1 MLKKF
6 GSQAIQTA
14 SDLEEVQNVVNV
26 SFGSM
31 ANEVEAFAKT
41 AIWSFGMSELTAK
54 QTASTFMAMANGMG
68 LAMKDGKNMSL
79 QLTALAGDMASF
91 YNVRQDVA
99 QTALNSIFTG
109 ETESLKKFGIVMTE
123 ANLSA
128 FALSRGITKSYSAMS
143 QAEKVALRYHY
154 VLKATANA
162 QGDFAR
168 TSGSWANQVRVLKE
182 QFNQLLGIL
191 GKGLIQV
198 LTPIVQ
204 VLNKLLSYLIAIG
217 NAIAKLF
224 GGGKITSI
232 SGSMAD
238 ASGSAGDLNNNIVDT
253 SGSLEDANNNAKKLQ
268 KTIASFDE
276 LNVLNSK
283 DASSSSGSGGI
294 GGSGG
299 GISGGLEIP
308 DYTTQAEEGSLKL
321 GKLGEALVNLGES
334 FGRLAKSLVDV
345 LIPAFEAFYK
355 AGLEKPINAIGKLAN
370 EILKFLSGELDK
382 WSNWLTENKDQ
393 IATFATN
400 LGRIVEPLGLIVAEI
415 LRVAWDAL
423 ATALTLIG
431 DAVRAIGDAIINMDL
446 KDLSTVLSILLA
458 ITSIKAGVEV
468 GKMFRSMK
476 NDIDGN
482 LIDKLAYLEGYLTGD
497 GKLSVGLT
505 KFGNKF
511 KSVFAKIGASLSPI
525 TSGAM
530 TAFSATLNQIGAS
543 GGALTKL
550 KATLAG
556 IGGGVKG
563 LFTILKA
570 NPVGA
575 IITAIGLVVTALI
588 HLWNTNEGF
597 RNWVMEFY
605 NGCIKPVFEWIGNTL
620 SELWNEHLKP
630 LWEKLKPGITS
641 IWETIKTVWDAIA
654 NLIGGIIEFLSPF
667 ISSLLERIGSVV
679 EYISTYIGMV
689 ADVLSGIIDFIAGI
703 FTGDWERA
711 WNGVKE
717 IFSSIWEGIK
727 SLAKSAINILIDTV
741 NGIIKGLNKIHLP
754 NWEILGS
761 LAGKGINIPLIPRLE
776 KGGVLTS
783 PTIAMMGE
791 YAGAYHNPEIVTPQN
806 ILRETIDASNGN
818 LVSAFYQMC
827 QQVIQA
833 IDGVDMSV
841 SIGDDVIAQSAKRG
855 NDAYRKRTGYAL
867 I

>member
-162 QGDFAR
+162 QGDFVR

-238 ASGSAGDLNNNIVDT
+238 ASGSAGDLNNNIGDA

-283 DASSSSGSGGI
+283 DTSSSSGSGGT
-294 GGSGG
+294 GG

-308 DYTTQAEEGSLKL
+308 DYTTQVEEGSLKL
-321 GKLGEALVNLGES
+321 GKLGETLANLAQS
-334 FGRLAKSLVDV
+334 FARLAKSLGDV

-355 AGLEKPINAIGKLAN
+355 TALEPAIKAIGDLINKMLQ
-370 EILKFLSGELDK
+370 FLGGELDK
-382 WSNWLTENKDQ
+382 WSDWLTKNKDQ
-393 IATFATN
+393 IVIFATN

-431 DAVRAIGDAIINMDL
+431 NAVRAIGDAIINMDL
-446 KDLSTVLSILLA
+446 KDLSTILSLLLA
-458 ITSIKAGVEV
+458 IVSIKAGVEV
-468 GKMFRSMK
+468 SKIFRQMN
-476 NDIDGN
+476 NDISGN
-482 LIDKLAYLEGYLTGD
+482 LIDKLFYLDSFFNGDEGKILG
-497 GKLSVGLT
+497 
-505 KFGNKF
+505 FANKF
-511 KSVFAKIGASLSPI
+511 KAAFAKIGAAIAPI

-575 IITAIGLVVTALI
+575 IITAIGLVITALI

-605 NGCIKPVFEWIGNTL
+605 NGCIKPVFEQISKTI
-620 SELWNEHLKP
+620 SKLWNEHLKP

-654 NLIGGIIEFLSPF
+654 NLIGGIIQFLSPI
-667 ISSLLERIGSVV
+667 ISAILELVSGAIDTWGDMVGSFV
-679 EYISTYIGMV
+679 
-689 ADVLSGIIDFIAGI
+689 DVLGGIIDFIAGV
-703 FTGDWERA
+703 FTGDWERV
-711 WNGVKE
+711 WNGLKE
-717 IFSSIWEGIK
+717 IFTGIWDGMK
-727 SLAKSAINILIDTV
+727 AVAKGAVNVLIDIV

>member
-14 SDLEEVQNVVNV
+14 SDLEEVQNVVDV

-41 AIWSFGMSELTAK
+41 AIQSFGMSELTAK

-68 LAMKDGKNMSL
+68 LALKDGKNMSL

-99 QTALNSIFTG
+99 QTALNSVFTG

-123 ANLSA
+123 ANLNA
-128 FALSRGITKSYSAMS
+128 FALSKGITKSYSAMS

-154 VLKATANA
+154 VLKSTANA

-168 TSGSWANQVRVLKE
+168 TSGSWANQVRILKE

-232 SGSMAD
+232 SNTLGN
-238 ASGSAGDLNNNIVDT
+238 ASGSAGDLKDNIGDT
-253 SGSLEDANNNAKKLQ
+253 SGNLEDANNNAKKLQ

-283 DASSSSGSGGI
+283 DVSSSSGSGGT
-294 GGSGG
+294 GGG

-308 DYTTQAEEGSLKL
+308 DYTTQVEEGSLKL
-321 GKLGEALVNLGES
+321 GKLGETLANLAQS
-334 FGRLAKSLVDV
+334 FARLAKSLGDV

-355 AGLEKPINAIGKLAN
+355 TALERAIKAIGDLIN
-370 EILKFLSGELDK
+370 EMLKFLGGELDK
-382 WSNWLTENKDQ
+382 WSDWLTKNKDQ
-393 IATFATN
+393 IVIFATN
-400 LGRIVEPLGLIVAEI
+400 LGRIVEPLALIVTEI
-415 LRVAWDAL
+415 LRVAWEAL

-431 DAVRAIGDAIINMDL
+431 NAVRTIADAIINMDL
-446 KDLSTVLSILLA
+446 KDISTILSILLA

-468 GKMFRSMK
+468 GKMFRSMN

-505 KFGNKF
+505 KFSNKF
-511 KSVFAKIGASLSPI
+511 KSVFAGIGKALTPI
-525 TSGAM
+525 TAGAM
-530 TAFSATLNQIGAS
+530 TAFSGTLNQIGAS
-543 GGALTKL
+543 GGLLLKL
-550 KATLAG
+550 KATIAG
-556 IGGGVKG
+556 IGGGIKG
-563 LFTILKA
+563 LFS
-570 NPVGA
+570 
-575 IITAIGLVVTALI
+575 IITANPIGAIVAAIGLIITALI

-597 RNWVMEFY
+597 RNWVTEFY
-605 NGCIKPVFEWIGNTL
+605 NGCIKPIFERIGKII

-654 NLIGGIIEFLSPF
+654 NLIGGIIVFLSPI
-667 ISSLLERIGSVV
+667 ISAILELVSGSIETWAEMVGSL
-679 EYISTYIGMV
+679 
-689 ADVLSGIIDFIAGI
+689 ADVLSGIIDFIAGV

-711 WNGVKE
+711 WNGLKE
-717 IFSSIWEGIK
+717 IFTGIWDGMK
-727 SLAKSAINILIDTV
+727 AVARHGVNILVDIV

-761 LAGKGINIPLIPRLE
+761 LAGKGINIPLIPRLA

-791 YAGAYHNPEIVTPQN
+791 YAGAYQNPEIVTPQN
-806 ILRETIDASNGN
+806 ILKETIDASNGN

-841 SIGDDVIAQSAKRG
+841 SIGDDVIAQSTKRG
-855 NDAYRKRTGYAL
+855 NDAYKKRTGYAL

>member
-109 ETESLKKFGIVMTE
+109 ETESLKKFGVVMTE

-162 QGDFAR
+162 QGDFVR

-232 SGSMAD
+232 SNTLGN
-238 ASGSAGDLNNNIVDT
+238 ASGSAGDLNNNIGDA

-283 DASSSSGSGGI
+283 DTSSSSSSGTGGT
-294 GGSGG
+294 GG

-321 GKLGEALVNLGES
+321 GKLGETLVNLAQS
-334 FGRLAKSLVDV
+334 FGRLAKSLWDT

-355 AGLEKPINAIGKLAN
+355 NGLEKATKAIGDLIN
-370 EILKFLSGELDK
+370 EMLKFLGGELDK

-393 IATFATN
+393 IAIFATN
-400 LGRIVEPLGLIVAEI
+400 LGKIVEPLGLIVAEI
-415 LRVAWDAL
+415 LRVAWEAL

-446 KDLSTVLSILLA
+446 KDISTILSILLA

-468 GKMFRSMK
+468 SKIFRQMN
-476 NDIDGN
+476 NDISGN
-482 LIDKLAYLEGYLTGD
+482 LLDKLFYLDSFFNGDEGKILG
-497 GKLSVGLT
+497 
-505 KFGNKF
+505 FANKF
-511 KSVFAKIGASLSPI
+511 KAAFAKIGEAIAPI

-575 IITAIGLVVTALI
+575 IITAIGLVITALI

-597 RNWVMEFY
+597 RNWVTEFY
-605 NGCIKPVFEWIGNTL
+605 NGCIKPVFEQIGKTL

-641 IWETIKTVWDAIA
+641 IWDTVKTVWDTIA

-667 ISSLLERIGSVV
+667 ISSLLARIGSVV
-679 EYISTYIGMV
+679 DYISTYIGMV

-741 NGIIKGLNKIHLP
+741 NGIIRGLNKIHLP

>member
-14 SDLEEVQNVVNV
+14 SDLEEVQNVVDV

-41 AIWSFGMSELTAK
+41 AIQSFGMSELTAK

-68 LAMKDGKNMSL
+68 LALKDGKNMSL
-79 QLTALAGDMASF
+79 QLTALSGDMASF

-128 FALSRGITKSYSAMS
+128 FALSKGITKSYSAMS

-154 VLKATANA
+154 VLKSTANA

-168 TSGSWANQVRVLKE
+168 TSGSWANQVRILKE
-182 QFNQLLGIL
+182 QFSQLLGIL

-232 SGSMAD
+232 SNTLGN
-238 ASGSAGDLNNNIVDT
+238 ASGSAGDLNDNIGDT

-283 DASSSSGSGGI
+283 DTSSSSGSGGT
-294 GGSGG
+294 GGG
-299 GISGGLEIP
+299 GISGELEIP
-308 DYTTQAEEGSLKL
+308 DYTTQVEEGSLKL
-321 GKLGEALVNLGES
+321 GKLGETLANLAKS
-334 FGRLAKSLVDV
+334 FARLAKSLGDV

-355 AGLEKPINAIGKLAN
+355 TALERAIKAIGDLIN
-370 EILKFLSGELDK
+370 EMLKFLGGELDK
-382 WSNWLTENKDQ
+382 WSDWLTKNKDQ
-393 IATFATN
+393 IVIFATN
-400 LGRIVEPLGLIVAEI
+400 LGRIVEPLALIVSEI
-415 LRVAWDAL
+415 LRVAWEAL

-431 DAVRAIGDAIINMDL
+431 NAVRAIADAIINMDL
-446 KDLSTVLSILLA
+446 KDISTILSILLA

-468 GKMFRSMK
+468 GKMFRSMN

-550 KATLAG
+550 KATIAG

-570 NPVGA
+570 NPIGL
-575 IITAIGLVVTALI
+575 IITAIGLVITALI

-597 RNWVMEFY
+597 RNWVTEFY
-605 NGCIKPVFEWIGNTL
+605 NGCIKPIFERIGKII
-620 SELWNEHLKP
+620 SDLWNNHLKP

-654 NLIGGIIEFLSPF
+654 NLIGGIIVFLSPI
-667 ISSLLERIGSVV
+667 ISAILELVSGSIETWAEMVGSL
-679 EYISTYIGMV
+679 
-689 ADVLSGIIDFIAGI
+689 ADVLSGIIDFIAGV
-703 FTGDWERA
+703 FTGDWERV
-711 WNGVKE
+711 WNGLKE
-717 IFSSIWEGIK
+717 IFTGIWDGMK
-727 SLAKSAINILIDTV
+727 AVARHGVNILVDIV

-761 LAGKGINIPLIPRLE
+761 LAGKGINIPLIPRLA

-783 PTIAMMGE
+783 PTLAMMGE
-791 YAGAYHNPEIVTPQN
+791 YAGAYQNPEIVTPQN

>member
-41 AIWSFGMSELTAK
+41 AIQSFGMSELTAK

-68 LAMKDGKNMSL
+68 LALKDGKNMSL
-79 QLTALAGDMASF
+79 QLTALSGDMASF

-128 FALSRGITKSYSAMS
+128 FALSKGITKSYSAMS

-154 VLKATANA
+154 VLKSTANA
-162 QGDFAR
+162 QGDFTR
-168 TSGSWANQVRVLKE
+168 TSGSWANQVRILKE

-232 SGSMAD
+232 SNTLGN
-238 ASGSAGDLNNNIVDT
+238 ASGSAGDLKDNIGDT

-283 DASSSSGSGGI
+283 NTSSSSGSGGT
-294 GGSGG
+294 GGG
-299 GISGGLEIP
+299 GISGELEIP
-308 DYTTQAEEGSLKL
+308 DYTTQVEEGSLKL
-321 GKLGEALVNLGES
+321 GKLGETLANLAKS
-334 FGRLAKSLVDV
+334 FARLAKSLGDV

-355 AGLEKPINAIGKLAN
+355 TALERAIKAIGDLIN
-370 EILKFLSGELDK
+370 EMLKFLGGELDK
-382 WSNWLTENKDQ
+382 WSDWLTKNKDQ
-393 IATFATN
+393 IVIFATN
-400 LGRIVEPLGLIVAEI
+400 LGRIVEPLALIVSEI
-415 LRVAWDAL
+415 LKVAWEAL

-431 DAVRAIGDAIINMDL
+431 NAVRAIADAIINMDL
-446 KDLSTVLSILLA
+446 KDISTILSILLA

-468 GKMFRSMK
+468 GKMFRSMN

-550 KATLAG
+550 KATIAG

-570 NPVGA
+570 NPIGL
-575 IITAIGLVVTALI
+575 IITAIGLVITALI

-597 RNWVMEFY
+597 RNWVTEFY
-605 NGCIKPVFEWIGNTL
+605 NGCIKPIFERIGKII
-620 SELWNEHLKP
+620 SDLWNNHLKP

-654 NLIGGIIEFLSPF
+654 NLIGGIIVFLSPI
-667 ISSLLERIGSVV
+667 ISAILELVSGSIETWAEMVGSL
-679 EYISTYIGMV
+679 
-689 ADVLSGIIDFIAGI
+689 ADVLSGIIDFIAGV

-711 WNGVKE
+711 WNGLKE
-717 IFSSIWEGIK
+717 IFSGIWDGMK
-727 SLAKSAINILIDTV
+727 AIARHGVNILVDIV

-761 LAGKGINIPLIPRLE
+761 LAGKGINIPLIPRLA

-783 PTIAMMGE
+783 PTLAMMGE
-791 YAGAYHNPEIVTPQN
+791 YAGAYQNPEIVTPQN

-841 SIGDDVIAQSAKRG
+841 SIGDDVIAQSTKRG
-855 NDAYRKRTGYAL
+855 NDAYKKRTGYAL

>member
-14 SDLEEVQNVVNV
+14 SDLEEVQNVVDV

-41 AIWSFGMSELTAK
+41 AIQSFGMSELTAK

-79 QLTALAGDMASF
+79 QLTALSGDMASF

-128 FALSRGITKSYSAMS
+128 FALSKGITKSYSAMS

-154 VLKATANA
+154 VLKSTANA

-168 TSGSWANQVRVLKE
+168 TSGSWANQVRILKE
-182 QFNQLLGIL
+182 QFSQLLGIL

-232 SGSMAD
+232 SNTLGN
-238 ASGSAGDLNNNIVDT
+238 ASGSAGDLNDNIGDT

-283 DASSSSGSGGI
+283 DTSSGGTSGTG
-294 GGSGG
+294 GG
-299 GISGGLEIP
+299 GISGELEIP
-308 DYTTQAEEGSLKL
+308 DYTTQVEEGSLKL
-321 GKLGEALVNLGES
+321 GKLGETLANLAKS
-334 FGRLAKSLVDV
+334 FARLAKSLGDV

-355 AGLEKPINAIGKLAN
+355 TALERAIKAIGDLIN
-370 EILKFLSGELDK
+370 EMLKFLGGELDK
-382 WSNWLTENKDQ
+382 WSDWLTKNKDQ
-393 IATFATN
+393 IVIFATN
-400 LGRIVEPLGLIVAEI
+400 LGRIVEPLALIVSEI
-415 LRVAWDAL
+415 LRVAWEAL

-431 DAVRAIGDAIINMDL
+431 NAVRAIADAIINMDL
-446 KDLSTVLSILLA
+446 KDISTILSILLA

-468 GKMFRSMK
+468 GKMFRSMN

-575 IITAIGLVVTALI
+575 IITAIGLVITALI

-605 NGCIKPVFEWIGNTL
+605 NGCIKPVFEWIGKTI

-654 NLIGGIIEFLSPF
+654 NLIGGILVFLSPI
-667 ISSLLERIGSVV
+667 ISGILARIGSVV
-679 EYISTYIGMV
+679 EYISTYIGMI
-689 ADVLSGIIDFIAGI
+689 ADVLSGIIDFIAGV
-703 FTGDWERA
+703 FTGDWERV

-727 SLAKSAINILIDTV
+727 KLAKSAINTFANTV
-741 NGIIKGLNKIHLP
+741 NGIIRGLNKIHLP

-761 LAGKGINIPLIPRLE
+761 LAGKGINIPLIPTLA

>member
-1 MLKKF
+1 
-6 GSQAIQTA
+6 
-14 SDLEEVQNVVNV
+14 
-26 SFGSM
+26 M

-41 AIWSFGMSELTAK
+41 AIQSFGMSELTAK

-68 LAMKDGKNMSL
+68 LALKDGKNMSL
-79 QLTALAGDMASF
+79 QLTALSGDMASF

-109 ETESLKKFGIVMTE
+109 ETESLKKFGVVMTE

-128 FALSRGITKSYSAMS
+128 FALSKGITKSYSAMS

-154 VLKATANA
+154 VLKSTANA

-168 TSGSWANQVRVLKE
+168 TSGSWANQVRILKE

-232 SGSMAD
+232 SNTLGN
-238 ASGSAGDLNNNIVDT
+238 ASGSAGDLKDNIGDT

-283 DASSSSGSGGI
+283 DVSSSSGSGGT
-294 GGSGG
+294 GGG
-299 GISGGLEIP
+299 GISGELEIP
-308 DYTTQAEEGSLKL
+308 DYTTQVEEGSLKL
-321 GKLGEALVNLGES
+321 GKLGETLANLAKS
-334 FGRLAKSLVDV
+334 FARLAKSLGDV

-355 AGLEKPINAIGKLAN
+355 TALERAIKAIGDLIN
-370 EILKFLSGELDK
+370 EMLKFLGGELDK
-382 WSNWLTENKDQ
+382 WSDWLTKNKDQ
-393 IATFATN
+393 IVIFATN
-400 LGRIVEPLGLIVAEI
+400 LGRIVEPLALIVSEI
-415 LRVAWDAL
+415 LRVAWEAL

-431 DAVRAIGDAIINMDL
+431 NAVRAIADAIINMDL
-446 KDLSTVLSILLA
+446 KDLSTILSILLA
-458 ITSIKAGVEV
+458 IVSIKAGTEV
-468 GKMFRSMK
+468 SKIFRQMN

-482 LIDKLAYLEGYLTGD
+482 LIDKLFYLDSFFNGDEGKILAF
-497 GKLSVGLT
+497 S
-505 KFGNKF
+505 NKF
-511 KSVFAKIGASLSPI
+511 KSAFASIGNAIAPI
-525 TSGAM
+525 TDGAM

-550 KATLAG
+550 KATIAG

-563 LFTILKA
+563 LFSIISA
-570 NPVGA
+570 NPIGA
-575 IITAIGLVVTALI
+575 IVAAIGLVITALI

-597 RNWVMEFY
+597 RNWVTEFY
-605 NGCIKPVFEWIGNTL
+605 NGCIKPIFERIGKII
-620 SELWNEHLKP
+620 SDLWNDHLKP

-654 NLIGGIIEFLSPF
+654 NLIGGIIVFLSPI
-667 ISSLLERIGSVV
+667 ISAILELVSGSIETWAEMVGSL
-679 EYISTYIGMV
+679 
-689 ADVLSGIIDFIAGI
+689 ADVLSGIIDFITGV

-711 WNGVKE
+711 WNGLKE
-717 IFSSIWEGIK
+717 IFTGIWDGMK
-727 SLAKSAINILIDTV
+727 AVARHGVNILVDIV

-761 LAGKGINIPLIPRLE
+761 LAGKGINIPLIPRLA

-783 PTIAMMGE
+783 PTLAMMGE
-791 YAGAYHNPEIVTPQN
+791 YAGAYQNPEIVTPQN
-806 ILRETIDASNGN
+806 ILKETIDASNGN

-841 SIGDDVIAQSAKRG
+841 SIGDDVIAQSTKRG
-855 NDAYRKRTGYAL
+855 NDAYKKRTGYAL

>member
-109 ETESLKKFGIVMTE
+109 ETESLKKFGVVMTE

-162 QGDFAR
+162 QGDFVR

-232 SGSMAD
+232 SNTLGN
-238 ASGSAGDLNNNIVDT
+238 ASGSAGDLNNNIGDA

-283 DASSSSGSGGI
+283 DTSSSSGSGGT
-294 GGSGG
+294 GG

-308 DYTTQAEEGSLKL
+308 DYTTQVEEGSLKL
-321 GKLGEALVNLGES
+321 GKLGETLTNLAQS
-334 FGRLAKSLVDV
+334 FARLAKSLGDV

-355 AGLEKPINAIGKLAN
+355 TALEPAIKAIGNLIN
-370 EILKFLSGELDK
+370 EMLKFLGGELDK
-382 WSNWLTENKDQ
+382 WSDWLTKNKDQ
-393 IATFATN
+393 IVIFANN

-431 DAVRAIGDAIINMDL
+431 NAVRAIGDAIINLDL
-446 KDLSTVLSILLA
+446 KDISTILSILLA

-468 GKMFRSMK
+468 SKMFRSM
-476 NDIDGN
+476 NRDIDGN

-563 LFTILKA
+563 LFTILRA
-570 NPVGA
+570 NPIGL
-575 IITAIGLVVTALI
+575 IITAIGLVITALI

-620 SELWNEHLKP
+620 SKLWNEHLKP

-654 NLIGGIIEFLSPF
+654 NLIGGIIQFLSPI
-667 ISSLLERIGSVV
+667 ISAILELVSGAIDTWGDMIGSF
-679 EYISTYIGMV
+679 I
-689 ADVLSGIIDFIAGI
+689 DVLGGIIDFIAGV
-703 FTGDWERA
+703 FTGDWERV
-711 WNGVKE
+711 WNGLKE
-717 IFSSIWEGIK
+717 IFTGIWDGMK
-727 SLAKSAINILIDTV
+727 AVAKGAVNILIDIV

>member
-109 ETESLKKFGIVMTE
+109 ETESLKKFGVVMTE

-162 QGDFAR
+162 QGDFVR

-238 ASGSAGDLNNNIVDT
+238 ASGSAGDLNDNIGDA

-283 DASSSSGSGGI
+283 DTSSSSSS
-294 GGSGG
+294 GSGG

-308 DYTTQAEEGSLKL
+308 DYTTQVEEGSLKL
-321 GKLGEALVNLGES
+321 GKLGETLVNLAQS
-334 FGRLAKSLVDV
+334 FARLAKSLGDV

-355 AGLEKPINAIGKLAN
+355 TALEPAIKAIGNLIN
-370 EILKFLSGELDK
+370 EMLKFLGGELDK
-382 WSNWLTENKDQ
+382 WSDWLTKNKDQ
-393 IATFATN
+393 IVIFATN

-431 DAVRAIGDAIINMDL
+431 NAVRAIGDAIINMDL

-468 GKMFRSMK
+468 SKMFRSM
-476 NDIDGN
+476 NRDIDGN

-575 IITAIGLVVTALI
+575 IITAIGLVITALI

-597 RNWVMEFY
+597 RNWVIEFY
-605 NGCIKPVFEWIGNTL
+605 NGCIKPVFEWIGNTI
-620 SELWNEHLKP
+620 SKLWNEHLKP

-654 NLIGGIIEFLSPF
+654 NLIGGIIQFLSPI
-667 ISSLLERIGSVV
+667 ISAILELVAGAIDTWGDMVGSFV
-679 EYISTYIGMV
+679 
-689 ADVLSGIIDFIAGI
+689 DVLGGIIDFIAGV
-703 FTGDWERA
+703 FTGDWERV
-711 WNGVKE
+711 WNGLKE
-717 IFSSIWEGIK
+717 IFTGIWDGMK
-727 SLAKSAINILIDTV
+727 AVAKGAVNILIDIV

>member
-109 ETESLKKFGIVMTE
+109 ETESLKKFGVVMTE

-162 QGDFAR
+162 QGDFVR

-238 ASGSAGDLNNNIVDT
+238 ASGSAGDLNNNIGDA

-283 DASSSSGSGGI
+283 DTSSSSSSGSGGT
-294 GGSGG
+294 SG
-299 GISGGLEIP
+299 GISSGLEIP
-308 DYTTQAEEGSLKL
+308 DYTTQVEEGSLKL
-321 GKLGEALVNLGES
+321 GKLGETLANLAQS
-334 FGRLAKSLVDV
+334 FARLAKSLGDV

-355 AGLEKPINAIGKLAN
+355 TALEPAIKAIGDLINKMLQ
-370 EILKFLSGELDK
+370 FLGGELDK
-382 WSNWLTENKDQ
+382 WSDWLTKNKDQ
-393 IATFATN
+393 IVIFATN

-431 DAVRAIGDAIINMDL
+431 NAVRAIGDAIINMDL
-446 KDLSTVLSILLA
+446 KDISTILSILLA

-468 GKMFRSMK
+468 GKMFRSM
-476 NDIDGN
+476 NRDIDGN

-556 IGGGVKG
+556 IGGGIKG
-563 LFTILKA
+563 LFTILRA
-570 NPVGA
+570 NPIGL
-575 IITAIGLVVTALI
+575 IITAIGLVITALI

-605 NGCIKPVFEWIGNTL
+605 NGCIKPVFEQISKTI
-620 SELWNEHLKP
+620 SKLWNEHLKP

-641 IWETIKTVWDAIA
+641 IWETVKTVWDAIA
-654 NLIGGIIEFLSPF
+654 NLIGGIIQFLSPI
-667 ISSLLERIGSVV
+667 ISAILELVSGAIDTWGDMVGSFV
-679 EYISTYIGMV
+679 
-689 ADVLSGIIDFIAGI
+689 DVLGGIIDFIAGV

-711 WNGVKE
+711 WNGLKE
-717 IFSSIWEGIK
+717 IFTGIWDGMK
-727 SLAKSAINILIDTV
+727 AVARGAVNVLIDIV

-791 YAGAYHNPEIVTPQN
+791 YAGAYQNPEIVTPQN

>member
-14 SDLEEVQNVVNV
+14 SDLEEVQNVVDV

-41 AIWSFGMSELTAK
+41 AIQSFGMSELTAK

-68 LAMKDGKNMSL
+68 LALKDGKNMSL
-79 QLTALAGDMASF
+79 QLTALSGDMASF

-128 FALSRGITKSYSAMS
+128 FALSKGITKSYSAMS

-154 VLKATANA
+154 VLKSTANA
-162 QGDFAR
+162 QGDFVR
-168 TSGSWANQVRVLKE
+168 TSGSWANQVRILKE
-182 QFNQLLGIL
+182 QFSQLLGIL

-232 SGSMAD
+232 SNTLGN
-238 ASGSAGDLNNNIVDT
+238 ASGSAGDLNDNIGDT

-283 DASSSSGSGGI
+283 DTSSSSGSGGT
-294 GGSGG
+294 GGG
-299 GISGGLEIP
+299 GISGELEIP
-308 DYTTQAEEGSLKL
+308 DYTTQVEEGSLKL
-321 GKLGEALVNLGES
+321 GKLGETLANLAKS
-334 FGRLAKSLVDV
+334 FARLAKSLGDV

-355 AGLEKPINAIGKLAN
+355 TALERAIKAIGDLIN
-370 EILKFLSGELDK
+370 EMLKFLGGELDK
-382 WSNWLTENKDQ
+382 WSDWLTKNKDQ
-393 IATFATN
+393 IVIFATN
-400 LGRIVEPLGLIVAEI
+400 LGRIVEPLALIVSEI
-415 LRVAWDAL
+415 LRVAWEAL

-431 DAVRAIGDAIINMDL
+431 NAVRAIADAIINMDL
-446 KDLSTVLSILLA
+446 KDISTILSILLA

-468 GKMFRSMK
+468 GKMFRSMN

-550 KATLAG
+550 KATIAG

-570 NPVGA
+570 NPIGL
-575 IITAIGLVVTALI
+575 IITAIGLVITALI

-597 RNWVMEFY
+597 RNWVTEFY
-605 NGCIKPVFEWIGNTL
+605 NGCIKPIFERIGKII
-620 SELWNEHLKP
+620 SDLWNNHLKP

-654 NLIGGIIEFLSPF
+654 NLIGGIIVFLSPI
-667 ISSLLERIGSVV
+667 ISAILELVSGSIETWAEMVGSL
-679 EYISTYIGMV
+679 
-689 ADVLSGIIDFIAGI
+689 ADVLSGIIDFIAGV
-703 FTGDWERA
+703 FTGDWERV
-711 WNGVKE
+711 WNGLKE
-717 IFSSIWEGIK
+717 IFTGIWDGMK
-727 SLAKSAINILIDTV
+727 AVARHGVNILVDIV

-761 LAGKGINIPLIPRLE
+761 LAGKGINIPLIPRLA

-783 PTIAMMGE
+783 PTLAMMGE
-791 YAGAYHNPEIVTPQN
+791 YAGAYQNPEIVTPQN

>member
-54 QTASTFMAMANGMG
+54 RTASTFMAMANGMG

-109 ETESLKKFGIVMTE
+109 ETESLKKFGVVMTE

-162 QGDFAR
+162 QGDFVR

-238 ASGSAGDLNNNIVDT
+238 ASGSAGDLNNNIGDA

-283 DASSSSGSGGI
+283 DTSSSSGSGGT
-294 GGSGG
+294 GG

-308 DYTTQAEEGSLKL
+308 DYTTQVEEGSVKL
-321 GKLGEALVNLGES
+321 GKLGETLVNLAQS
-334 FGRLAKSLVDV
+334 FGRLAKSLWDT

-355 AGLEKPINAIGKLAN
+355 NGLEKATKAIGDLINKMLQ
-370 EILKFLSGELDK
+370 FLGGELDK
-382 WSNWLTENKDQ
+382 WSDWLTKNKDQ
-393 IATFATN
+393 IAIFATN
-400 LGRIVEPLGLIVAEI
+400 LGKIVEPLGLIVAEI
-415 LRVAWDAL
+415 LRVAWEAL

-446 KDLSTVLSILLA
+446 KDISTILSILLA

-468 GKMFRSMK
+468 SKIFRQMN
-476 NDIDGN
+476 NDISGN
-482 LIDKLAYLEGYLTGD
+482 LLDKLFYLDSFFNGDEGKILG
-497 GKLSVGLT
+497 
-505 KFGNKF
+505 FANKF
-511 KSVFAKIGASLSPI
+511 KSAFAKIGAAIAPI

-575 IITAIGLVVTALI
+575 IITAIGLVITALI

-654 NLIGGIIEFLSPF
+654 NLIGGILVFLSPI
-667 ISSLLERIGSVV
+667 ISGILEAIGSVV
-679 EYISTYIGMV
+679 EYISTYIGMI
-689 ADVLSGIIDFIAGI
+689 ADVLSGIIDFIAGV

-727 SLAKSAINILIDTV
+727 SLAKAAVNVLIDIV

-791 YAGAYHNPEIVTPQN
+791 YAGAYQNPEIVTPQN

>member
-41 AIWSFGMSELTAK
+41 AIQSFGMSELTAK

-79 QLTALAGDMASF
+79 QLTALSGDMASF

-99 QTALNSIFTG
+99 QTALNSVFTG

-123 ANLSA
+123 ANLNA

-154 VLKATANA
+154 VLKSTANA
-162 QGDFAR
+162 QGDFVR
-168 TSGSWANQVRVLKE
+168 TSGSWANQVRILKE
-182 QFNQLLGIL
+182 QFSQLLGIL

-198 LTPIVQ
+198 LTPIVK

-232 SGSMAD
+232 SGSIAD
-238 ASGSAGDLNNNIVDT
+238 ASGSAGDLNDNIGDT

-283 DASSSSGSGGI
+283 DTSSSSSSGSGGT
-294 GGSGG
+294 GG
-299 GISGGLEIP
+299 GISGELEIP
-308 DYTTQAEEGSLKL
+308 DYTTQVEEGSLKL
-321 GKLGEALVNLGES
+321 GKLGETLANLAKS
-334 FGRLAKSLVDV
+334 FARLAKSLGDV

-355 AGLEKPINAIGKLAN
+355 TALERAIKAIGDLIN
-370 EILKFLSGELDK
+370 EMLKFLGGELDK
-382 WSNWLTENKDQ
+382 WSDWLTKNKDQ
-393 IATFATN
+393 IVIFATN
-400 LGRIVEPLGLIVAEI
+400 LGRIVEPLALIVAEI
-415 LRVAWDAL
+415 LRVAWEAL

-431 DAVRAIGDAIINMDL
+431 DAVRAIADAIINMDL
-446 KDLSTVLSILLA
+446 KDLSTILSILLA

-468 GKMFRSMK
+468 SKMFRSMN
-476 NDIDGN
+476 NDISGN

-511 KSVFAKIGASLSPI
+511 KSVFAGIAGSLSPI

-530 TAFSATLNQIGAS
+530 TAFSATLNKIGAS

-575 IITAIGLVVTALI
+575 IITAIGLVITALI

-597 RNWVMEFY
+597 RNWVIEFY
-605 NGCIKPVFEWIGNTL
+605 NGCIKPVFEWISKTI

-654 NLIGGIIEFLSPF
+654 NLIGGILVFLSPI
-667 ISSLLERIGSVV
+667 ISGILEGIGSVV
-679 EYISTYIGMV
+679 EYISIYIGMV
-689 ADVLSGIIDFIAGI
+689 ADVLSGIIDFIAGV

-727 SLAKSAINILIDTV
+727 RLAKSAINILIDTV

-806 ILRETIDASNGN
+806 ILKETIDASNGN

-841 SIGDDVIAQSAKRG
+841 SIGDDVIAQSTKRG
-855 NDAYRKRTGYAL
+855 NDAYRKRTGHAL

>member
-109 ETESLKKFGIVMTE
+109 ETESLKKFGVVMTE

-232 SGSMAD
+232 SNTLGN
-238 ASGSAGDLNNNIVDT
+238 ASGSAGDLNDNIGDA

-283 DASSSSGSGGI
+283 DTSSSSSSGTGGA
-294 GGSGG
+294 
-299 GISGGLEIP
+299 ISGGLEIP
-308 DYTTQAEEGSLKL
+308 DYTTQVEEGSLKL
-321 GKLGEALVNLGES
+321 GKLGETLANLAQS
-334 FGRLAKSLVDV
+334 FARLAKSLGDV

-355 AGLEKPINAIGKLAN
+355 TALEPAIKAIGNLIN
-370 EILKFLSGELDK
+370 EMLKFLGGELDK
-382 WSNWLTENKDQ
+382 WSDWLTKNKDQ
-393 IATFATN
+393 IVIFATN
-400 LGRIVEPLGLIVAEI
+400 LGRIVEPLSLIVAEI

-431 DAVRAIGDAIINMDL
+431 NAVRAIGDAIINMDL
-446 KDLSTVLSILLA
+446 KDISTILSILLA

-468 GKMFRSMK
+468 GKMFRSMN

-511 KSVFAKIGASLSPI
+511 KSVFAKIGASIAPI

-575 IITAIGLVVTALI
+575 IITAIGLVITALI

-597 RNWVMEFY
+597 RNWVIEFY
-605 NGCIKPVFEWIGNTL
+605 NGCIKPIFERIGKII
-620 SELWNEHLKP
+620 SDLWNNHLKP

-654 NLIGGIIEFLSPF
+654 NLIGGIIQFLSPI
-667 ISSLLERIGSVV
+667 ISAILELVSGAIDTWAEMVGSF
-679 EYISTYIGMV
+679 
-689 ADVLSGIIDFIAGI
+689 ADVLGGIIDFIAGV
-703 FTGDWERA
+703 FTGDWERV
-711 WNGVKE
+711 WNGLKE
-717 IFSSIWEGIK
+717 IFTGIWDGMK
-727 SLAKSAINILIDTV
+727 AVAKGAVNILIDIV
-741 NGIIKGLNKIHLP
+741 NGIIRGLNKIHLP

>member
-14 SDLEEVQNVVNV
+14 SDLEEVQNVVDV

-41 AIWSFGMSELTAK
+41 AIQSFGMSELTAK

-68 LAMKDGKNMSL
+68 LALKDGKNMSL

-99 QTALNSIFTG
+99 QTALNSVFTG
-109 ETESLKKFGIVMTE
+109 ETESLKKFGVVMTE

-128 FALSRGITKSYSAMS
+128 FALSKGITKSYSAMS

-154 VLKATANA
+154 VLKSTANA

-168 TSGSWANQVRVLKE
+168 TSGSWANQVRILKE
-182 QFNQLLGIL
+182 QFSQLLGIL

-232 SGSMAD
+232 SNTLGN
-238 ASGSAGDLNNNIVDT
+238 ASSSAGDLKDNIGDT
-253 SGSLEDANNNAKKLQ
+253 SGNLEDANNNAKKLQ

-283 DASSSSGSGGI
+283 DASSSSGSGGT
-294 GGSGG
+294 GGG

-308 DYTTQAEEGSLKL
+308 DYTTQVEEGSLKL
-321 GKLGEALVNLGES
+321 GKLGETLANLAQS
-334 FGRLAKSLVDV
+334 FARLAKSLGDV

-355 AGLEKPINAIGKLAN
+355 TALERAIKAIGDLIN
-370 EILKFLSGELDK
+370 EMLKFLGGELDK
-382 WSNWLTENKDQ
+382 WSDWLTKNKDQ
-393 IATFATN
+393 IVIFATN
-400 LGRIVEPLGLIVAEI
+400 LGRIVEPLALIVTEI
-415 LRVAWDAL
+415 LRVAWEAL

-431 DAVRAIGDAIINMDL
+431 NAVRAIADAIINMDL
-446 KDLSTVLSILLA
+446 KDISTILSILLA

-468 GKMFRSMK
+468 GKMFRSMNK
-476 NDIDGN
+476 DIDGN

-511 KSVFAKIGASLSPI
+511 KSVFAGIGKALTPI
-525 TSGAM
+525 TAGAM
-530 TAFSATLNQIGAS
+530 TAFSGTLNQIGAS
-543 GGALTKL
+543 GGLLLKL
-550 KATLAG
+550 KATIAG
-556 IGGGVKG
+556 IGGGIKG
-563 LFTILKA
+563 LFSIITA
-570 NPVGA
+570 NPIGA
-575 IITAIGLVVTALI
+575 IVAAIGLVIAALI

-597 RNWVMEFY
+597 RNWVINFY
-605 NGCIKPVFEWIGNTL
+605 NGVIKPIFERIGKII
-620 SELWNEHLKP
+620 SDLWNNHLKP

-654 NLIGGIIEFLSPF
+654 NLIGGIIVFLSPI
-667 ISSLLERIGSVV
+667 ISAILELVAGSIETWAEIVGA
-679 EYISTYIGMV
+679 I
-689 ADVLSGIIDFIAGI
+689 ADILGGIIDFIAGV

-711 WNGVKE
+711 WNGLKD
-717 IFSSIWEGIK
+717 IFAGVWDGIK
-727 SLAKSAINILIDTV
+727 AITRQGVNIIVDIV
-741 NGIIKGLNKIHLP
+741 NGVIKGLNKIHLP
-754 NWEILGS
+754 NWGILGS

-791 YAGAYHNPEIVTPQN
+791 YAGAYQNPEIVTPQN

-841 SIGDDVIAQSAKRG
+841 SIGDDVIAQSTKRG
-855 NDAYRKRTGYAL
+855 NDAYKKRTGHAL

>member
-79 QLTALAGDMASF
+79 QLTALSGDMASF

-109 ETESLKKFGIVMTE
+109 ETESLKKFGVVMTE

-162 QGDFAR
+162 QGDFVR

-232 SGSMAD
+232 SNTLGN
-238 ASGSAGDLNNNIVDT
+238 ASGSAGDLNNNIGDA

-283 DASSSSGSGGI
+283 DTSSSSGSGGT
-294 GGSGG
+294 GG

-308 DYTTQAEEGSLKL
+308 DYTTQVEEGSLKL
-321 GKLGEALVNLGES
+321 GKLGETLANLAQS
-334 FGRLAKSLVDV
+334 FARLAKSLGDV

-355 AGLEKPINAIGKLAN
+355 TALEPAIKAIGDLINKM
-370 EILKFLSGELDK
+370 LKFFGGELDK
-382 WSNWLTENKDQ
+382 WSDWLTKNKDQ
-393 IATFATN
+393 IVIFATN
-400 LGRIVEPLGLIVAEI
+400 LGRIVEPLSLIVAEI

-431 DAVRAIGDAIINMDL
+431 NAVRAIGDAIINMDL
-446 KDLSTVLSILLA
+446 KDISTILSILLA

-468 GKMFRSMK
+468 GKMFRSMN

-575 IITAIGLVVTALI
+575 IITAIGLVITALI

-620 SELWNEHLKP
+620 SKLWNEHLKP

-654 NLIGGIIEFLSPF
+654 NLIGGIIQFLSPI
-667 ISSLLERIGSVV
+667 ISAILEGIGSVV
-679 EYISTYIGMV
+679 EYISTYIGMI
-689 ADVLSGIIDFIAGI
+689 ADVLSGIIDFIAGV

-717 IFSSIWEGIK
+717 IFSSIWEGMK
-727 SLAKSAINILIDTV
+727 KLAKGAVNILIDIV

-783 PTIAMMGE
+783 PTVAMMGE

>member
-1 MLKKF
+1 
-6 GSQAIQTA
+6 
-14 SDLEEVQNVVNV
+14 
-26 SFGSM
+26 M

-41 AIWSFGMSELTAK
+41 AIQSFGMSELTAK

-68 LAMKDGKNMSL
+68 LALKDGKNMSL
-79 QLTALAGDMASF
+79 QLTALSGDMASF

-109 ETESLKKFGIVMTE
+109 ETESLKKFGVVMTE

-128 FALSRGITKSYSAMS
+128 FALSKGITKSYSAMS

-154 VLKATANA
+154 VLKSTANA

-168 TSGSWANQVRVLKE
+168 TSGSWANQVRILKE

-232 SGSMAD
+232 SNTLGN
-238 ASGSAGDLNNNIVDT
+238 ASGSAGDLNDNIGDT

-283 DASSSSGSGGI
+283 DTSSSSGSGGT
-294 GGSGG
+294 GGG
-299 GISGGLEIP
+299 GISGELEIP
-308 DYTTQAEEGSLKL
+308 DYTTQVEEGSLKL
-321 GKLGEALVNLGES
+321 GKLGETLANLAKS
-334 FGRLAKSLVDV
+334 FARLAKSLGDV

-355 AGLEKPINAIGKLAN
+355 TALERAIKAIGDLIN
-370 EILKFLSGELDK
+370 EMLKFLGGELDK
-382 WSNWLTENKDQ
+382 WSDWLTKNKDQ
-393 IATFATN
+393 IVIFATN
-400 LGRIVEPLGLIVAEI
+400 LGRIVEPLALIVSEI
-415 LRVAWDAL
+415 LRVAWEAL

-431 DAVRAIGDAIINMDL
+431 NAVRAIADAIINMDL
-446 KDLSTVLSILLA
+446 KDLSTILSILLA
-458 ITSIKAGVEV
+458 IVSIKAGTEV
-468 GKMFRSMK
+468 SKIFRQMN

-511 KSVFAKIGASLSPI
+511 KSVFASIGASLSPI

-530 TAFSATLNQIGAS
+530 TAFSATLNKIGAS

-550 KATLAG
+550 KATIAG
-556 IGGGVKG
+556 IGGGIKG
-563 LFTILKA
+563 LFSIISA
-570 NPVGA
+570 NPIGA
-575 IITAIGLVVTALI
+575 IVAAIGLVITALI

-597 RNWVMEFY
+597 RNWVTEFY
-605 NGCIKPVFEWIGNTL
+605 NGCIKPIFERIGKII
-620 SELWNEHLKP
+620 SDLWNDHLKP

-654 NLIGGIIEFLSPF
+654 NLIGGIIVFLSPI
-667 ISSLLERIGSVV
+667 ISAILELVSGSIETWAEMVGSL
-679 EYISTYIGMV
+679 
-689 ADVLSGIIDFIAGI
+689 ADVLSGIIDFIAGV
-703 FTGDWERA
+703 FTGDWERV
-711 WNGVKE
+711 WNGLKE
-717 IFSSIWEGIK
+717 IFTGIWDGMK
-727 SLAKSAINILIDTV
+727 AVARHGVNILVDIV

-761 LAGKGINIPLIPRLE
+761 LAGKGINIPLIPRLA

-783 PTIAMMGE
+783 PTLAMMGE
-791 YAGAYHNPEIVTPQN
+791 YAGAYQNPEIVTPQN
-806 ILRETIDASNGN
+806 ILKETIDASNGN

-841 SIGDDVIAQSAKRG
+841 SIGDDVIAQSTKRG
-855 NDAYRKRTGYAL
+855 NDAYKKRTGYAL

>member
-109 ETESLKKFGIVMTE
+109 ETESLKKFGVVMTE

-162 QGDFAR
+162 QGDFVR

-232 SGSMAD
+232 SGSIAD
-238 ASGSAGDLNNNIVDT
+238 ASGSAGDLNNNIGDA

-283 DASSSSGSGGI
+283 DTSSSSGSGGT
-294 GGSGG
+294 SG

-308 DYTTQAEEGSLKL
+308 DYTTQVEEGSLKL
-321 GKLGEALVNLGES
+321 GKLGETLANLGQS
-334 FGRLAKSLVDV
+334 FARLAKSLVNV

-355 AGLEKPINAIGKLAN
+355 NALEKAIKAIGDLIDKM
-370 EILKFLSGELDK
+370 LKFLGGELDK
-382 WSNWLTENKDQ
+382 WSDWLTKNKDQ
-393 IATFATN
+393 IVIFATN
-400 LGRIVEPLGLIVAEI
+400 LGRIVEPLTLIVAEI

-431 DAVRAIGDAIINMDL
+431 NAVRAIGDAIINMDL
-446 KDLSTVLSILLA
+446 KDISTILSILLA

-468 GKMFRSMK
+468 GKMFRSMN

-563 LFTILKA
+563 LFTILRA
-570 NPVGA
+570 NPIGL
-575 IITAIGLVVTALI
+575 IITAIGLVITALI

-654 NLIGGIIEFLSPF
+654 NLIGGIIQFLSPI
-667 ISSLLERIGSVV
+667 ISAILELVSGAIDTWGDMIGSFV
-679 EYISTYIGMV
+679 
-689 ADVLSGIIDFIAGI
+689 DVLGGIIDFIAGV
-703 FTGDWERA
+703 FTGDWERV
-711 WNGVKE
+711 WNGLKE
-717 IFSSIWEGIK
+717 IFTGIWDGMK
-727 SLAKSAINILIDTV
+727 AVAKGAVNILIDIV

>member
-109 ETESLKKFGIVMTE
+109 ETESLKKFGVVMTE

-162 QGDFAR
+162 QGDFVR

-232 SGSMAD
+232 SNTLGN
-238 ASGSAGDLNNNIVDT
+238 ASGSAGDLNNNIGDA

-283 DASSSSGSGGI
+283 DTSSSSSSGTGGA
-294 GGSGG
+294 
-299 GISGGLEIP
+299 ISGGLEIP
-308 DYTTQAEEGSLKL
+308 DYTTQVEEGSLKL
-321 GKLGEALVNLGES
+321 GKLGETLANLAQS
-334 FGRLAKSLVDV
+334 FARLAKSLGDV

-355 AGLEKPINAIGKLAN
+355 TALEPAIKAIGNLIN
-370 EILKFLSGELDK
+370 EMLKFLGGELDK
-382 WSNWLTENKDQ
+382 WSDWLTKNKDQ
-393 IATFATN
+393 IVIFANN

-431 DAVRAIGDAIINMDL
+431 NAVRAIGDAIINMDL
-446 KDLSTVLSILLA
+446 KDISTILSILLA

-468 GKMFRSMK
+468 GKMFRSMN

-575 IITAIGLVVTALI
+575 IITAIGLVITALI

-605 NGCIKPVFEWIGNTL
+605 NGCIKPVFEWIGNTI

-654 NLIGGIIEFLSPF
+654 NLIGGIIQFLSPI
-667 ISSLLERIGSVV
+667 ISAILELVSGAIDTWAEMVGSF
-679 EYISTYIGMV
+679 
-689 ADVLSGIIDFIAGI
+689 ADVLSGIIDFIAGV
-703 FTGDWERA
+703 FTGDWERV
-711 WNGVKE
+711 WNGLKE
-717 IFSSIWEGIK
+717 IFTGIWDGMK
-727 SLAKSAINILIDTV
+727 AVAKGAVHILIDIV
-741 NGIIKGLNKIHLP
+741 NGIIRGLNKIHLP

>member
-162 QGDFAR
+162 QGDFVR

-238 ASGSAGDLNNNIVDT
+238 ASGSAGDLNDNIGDA

-283 DASSSSGSGGI
+283 DTSSSSSSGSGGT
-294 GGSGG
+294 GG

-308 DYTTQAEEGSLKL
+308 DYTTQVEEGSLKL
-321 GKLGEALVNLGES
+321 GKLGETLVNLAQS
-334 FGRLAKSLVDV
+334 FARLAKSLGDV

-355 AGLEKPINAIGKLAN
+355 TALEPAIKAIGDLINKMLQ
-370 EILKFLSGELDK
+370 FLGGELDK
-382 WSNWLTENKDQ
+382 WSDWLTKNKDQ
-393 IATFATN
+393 IVIFATN

-423 ATALTLIG
+423 ATALSLIG

-446 KDLSTVLSILLA
+446 KDLSTILSLLLA
-458 ITSIKAGVEV
+458 IVSIKAGVEV
-468 GKMFRSMK
+468 SKIFRQMN
-476 NDIDGN
+476 NDISGN
-482 LIDKLAYLEGYLTGD
+482 LIDKLFYLDSFFNGDEGKILG
-497 GKLSVGLT
+497 
-505 KFGNKF
+505 FANKF
-511 KSVFAKIGASLSPI
+511 KAAFAKIGAAIAPI

-575 IITAIGLVVTALI
+575 IITAIGLVITALI

-605 NGCIKPVFEWIGNTL
+605 NGCIKPVFEWIGNTI

-654 NLIGGIIEFLSPF
+654 NLIGGIIQFLSPI
-667 ISSLLERIGSVV
+667 ISGILARIGVVV

-689 ADVLSGIIDFIAGI
+689 ADVLSGIIDFIAGV

-727 SLAKSAINILIDTV
+727 KLAKSAINALANIV
-741 NGIIKGLNKIHLP
+741 NGIIRGLNKIHLP

-761 LAGKGINIPLIPRLE
+761 LAGKGINIPLIPTLA

-783 PTIAMMGE
+783 PTVAMMGE